1 MQCSAY
7 LCKFKNI
14 ISCVREEYYG
24 KNSAVCKNHLIKKK
38 IVMVMMM
45 ETIARSSNR
54 LYFFFLKIK
63 NYERQCLEN
72 SVCLQFFNAHV
83 QIEFGENLQNQQSAL
98 CILS

>member
-14 ISCVREEYYG
+14 ISCVREEYHG

-45 ETIARSSNR
+45 ETIARR
-54 LYFFFLKIK
+54 LKPVILILLEHEIF
-63 NYERQCLEN
+63 ERQCLEN
-72 SVCLQFFNAHV
+72 SVCL
-83 QIEFGENLQNQQSAL
+83 
-98 CILS
+98 

>member
-45 ETIARSSNR
+45 ETIARR
-54 LYFFFLKIK
+54 LKPVIFILLEHEIFKKIVSGK
-63 NYERQCLEN
+63 
-72 SVCLQFFNAHV
+72 F
-83 QIEFGENLQNQQSAL
+83 
-98 CILS
+98 CIFIIF

>member
-14 ISCVREEYYG
+14 ISCVTEEYYG

-45 ETIARSSNR
+45 ETIARR
-54 LYFFFLKIK
+54 LKPVIFIL
-63 NYERQCLEN
+63 LEN
-72 SVCLQFFNAHV
+72 K
-83 QIEFGENLQNQQSAL
+83 NL
-98 CILS
+98 